1 MSRNSITPSRAFFT
15 SGVVV
20 LMFMFG
26 ITGIAHDATGF
37 GRSSPPPP
45 GTSGSSP
52 RWTAAGGSKNEGR
65 PRQLARTLA
74 ARSRPWGP
82 RSLRRRRTPG
92 RCRSCCAAPRP
103 VDRRRAGRG
112 WEGGRRV
119 GGMAFGG
126 ATDAT
131 TTRAIGRT
139 DERGWGE
146 HRPRSAARRAR
157 RRARARGRPS
167 PRRARARA
175 RGRRARAR
183 GEDDAR
189 PSSPRRDDD
198 ARKQTLDG
206 RRRRP
211 SAEEGGR
218 RGVDRRRRTPA
229 TEVRRNAVRACESP
243 ERKNDVAIATDA
255 RLEFAR
261 LARRARR
268 LLKCA
273 RGAARDG
280 RPFAEKTRS
289 RSARSEARS
298 IQKFFTHRP
307 VSTFDRLPFQLT
319 GNMERQI
326 S

>member
-1 MSRNSITPSRAFFT
+1 
-15 SGVVV
+15 
-20 LMFMFG
+20 
-26 ITGIAHDATGF
+26 
-37 GRSSPPPP
+37 
-45 GTSGSSP
+45 
-52 RWTAAGGSKNEGR
+52 
-65 PRQLARTLA
+65 
-74 ARSRPWGP
+74 
-82 RSLRRRRTPG
+82 
-92 RCRSCCAAPRP
+92 
-103 VDRRRAGRG
+103 
-112 WEGGRRV
+112 
-119 GGMAFGG
+119 MAFGG

-139 DERGWGE
+139 DERGWGKR
-146 HRPRSAARRAR
+146 RPRSAVKSLRIGVHHANAVVWGPVSPKRAGARGRGVER
-157 RRARARGRPS
+157 RRGERARAR
-167 PRRARARA
+167 
-175 RGRRARAR
+175 
-183 GEDDAR
+183 EDDAR